1 MLHHLILDCT
11 KILSFFWGYKVV
23 IMIFLLMLHK
33 NMESYRRYPS
43 YYSVCDWSKNLGIR
57 NIARHWIWASHWR
70 FFTDYSCLWRR
81 RNKNKK
87 WIFHFLW
94 VYQECVSPIVS
105 DKKVKLWTNGGS
117 RNWSCSASKCC
128 LTCSAY
134 HLDHKQSG
142 YQNKQL
148 Q

>member
-1 MLHHLILDCT
+1 
-11 KILSFFWGYKVV
+11 
-23 IMIFLLMLHK
+23 
-33 NMESYRRYPS
+33 MERYRRDPS
-43 YYSVCDWSKNLGIR
+43 YYSVCDWSKKLGIR
-57 NIARHWIWASHWR
+57 NIGWHWIWASHWH
-70 FFTDYSCLWRR
+70 FFIDYSCLWRR
-81 RNKNKK
+81 RDKNKK

-134 HLDHKQSG
+134 HLDHKQSW
-142 YQNKQL
+142 YQNKYLLRNWIEQMEITGL
-148 Q
+148 QTILTNIVKNLTSKKW